1 MNTNGLLEK
10 TRAAGTSRKFESA
23 GKEAM
28 DYNVEG
34 FTKHQ
39 TVLKGSHVQRGR
51 RLNLRQI
58 WNLNFRVRYTAVVKG
73 GGLGGMI
80 HQAHT
85 TSTMYTNSTIL
96 TGSSNLE
103 LICTRQYFSTNTDT

>member
-34 FTKHQ
+34 FTTTPNRSQRQSRMEGAEIEFETDMDSEPSGQVH
-39 TVLKGSHVQRGR
+39 RGR
-51 RLNLRQI
+51 EGRGSR
-58 WNLNFRVRYTAVVKG
+58 W
-73 GGLGGMI
+73 
-80 HQAHT
+80 HDSP
-85 TSTMYTNSTIL
+85 STHYKHNVH
-96 TGSSNLE
+96 
-103 LICTRQYFSTNTDT
+103 